1 MPTGI
6 LFPSENVLNQN
17 NDNTRCDYWSAP
29 RNNASGSTTHPVQA
43 VPADVQGAALTCTE
57 KVPYQNFSVS
67 ISPGLS
73 PVVYA
78 PRMKVIHTFVVLFLS
93 VRR

>member
-29 RNNASGSTTHPVQA
+29 RNNASVSELQCQYQPWTVACRLRSANEGNTHFCGTFPVS
-43 VPADVQGAALTCTE
+43 
-57 KVPYQNFSVS
+57 K
-67 ISPGLS
+67 
-73 PVVYA
+73 
-78 PRMKVIHTFVVLFLS
+78 KVIYTFLYYYVIDN
-93 VRR
+93 RRYI